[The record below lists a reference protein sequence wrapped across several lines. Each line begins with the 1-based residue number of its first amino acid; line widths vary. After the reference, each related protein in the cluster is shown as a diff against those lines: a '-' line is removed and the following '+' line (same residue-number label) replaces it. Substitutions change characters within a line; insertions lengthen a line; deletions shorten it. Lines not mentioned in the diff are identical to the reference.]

1 MSIPFFYEPGCD
13 ANINTK
19 IPRALLPAGGDTS
32 DSENDS
38 YYPFASFL
46 LNKLPI
52 YTEYAA
58 ICDNLPD
65 WMRKKYLDSKPKIG
79 CWATKSGIEV
89 DGKNYAKRIEEEAAK
104 QENEK

>member
-13 ANINTK
+13 ANINMK
-19 IPRALLPAGGDTS
+19 IPRALLPANTI
-32 DSENDS
+32 SEEGEESLDH
-38 YYPFASFL
+38 YPFASFL

-52 YTEYAA
+52 YTEYAG

-79 CWATKSGIEV
+79 CWATKQGVEV
-89 DGKNYAKRIEEEAAK
+89 DEKNYARKMEEEAK
-104 QENEK
+104 RNETN